1 MVSHTDSL
9 MLTRRVLHP
18 FSHRVAH
25 QFLPNTLVDS
35 PQLPVNKLVK
45 QSASPSATSGIL
57 SFEGKDGEWGGGDVS
72 FQDAPVS
79 PLPLKATRAGG
90 SVCESP
96 RRSDLSEN
104 ELRSRRLLKHIQFLF
119 RAQLK
124 ETMKAGAE
132 ARGLGARGV

>member
-1 MVSHTDSL
+1 MVSHADSL

-18 FSHRVAH
+18 FLAH
-25 QFLPNTLVDS
+25 QFPPNMLVDS
-35 PQLPVNKLVK
+35 PQLPVNKSVE

-57 SFEGKDGEWGGGDVS
+57 SFEGKDGRGAGGVS

-96 RRSDLSEN
+96 RSSDLSAN

-119 RAQLK
+119 RPLLK